1 MGDKGGWKG
10 LAGPFNSAFLSAKY
24 TTSFPHF
31 LHGFLARS
39 CFQAAALPQ
48 NRYDL
53 FPWAVSAGTWA
64 WLSVTSETGRIWGSP
79 VVMDVWYDIP
89 MPYITFQSIG
99 LGSRTDS
106 SVTTIMF
113 FAIVRACA
121 GFLPPL
127 LMAAAR
133 HGTMDTLEAADR
145 QLQWIISMA
154 MDQNHGTLVNIKIAG
169 KWMFIPQSMV
179 L

>member
-1 MGDKGGWKG
+1 
-10 LAGPFNSAFLSAKY
+10 
-24 TTSFPHF
+24 
-31 LHGFLARS
+31 
-39 CFQAAALPQ
+39 
-48 NRYDL
+48 
-53 FPWAVSAGTWA
+53 
-64 WLSVTSETGRIWGSP
+64 
-79 VVMDVWYDIP
+79 
-89 MPYITFQSIG
+89 
-99 LGSRTDS
+99 
-106 SVTTIMF
+106 MF

-169 KWMFIPQSMV
+169 KWMFIPQNMV